1 MTQKKYRFIKDLIFL
16 ASMLIIG
23 IAGSFYV
30 TNITIDDMNTNN
42 NYNDILGVQ
51 YNHDDNL

>member
-51 YNHDDNL
+51 YNH